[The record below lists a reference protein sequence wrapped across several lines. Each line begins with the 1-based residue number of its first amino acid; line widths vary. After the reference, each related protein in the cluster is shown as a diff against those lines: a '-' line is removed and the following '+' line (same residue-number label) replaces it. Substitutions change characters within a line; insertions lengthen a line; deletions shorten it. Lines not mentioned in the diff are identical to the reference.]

1 MKETFN
7 NVITYL
13 KNPVPGIDPN
23 KNTGYRIKI
32 LFHLFIISI
41 VTSIIITPIFSV
53 LQELQ
58 LVDFETHKLEEM
70 FKDMS
75 FIQILLLGSILT
87 PILEEVLFRAPITI
101 FVKPKSFKYA
111 FYIFTL
117 IFGFIHISNF
127 EITTNVLLLSPIL
140 ILPQLLVGGY
150 FGYIRVKFGLLWA
163 MLLHGSYNGFLFL
176 MSFLF
181 E

>member
-7 NVITYL
+7 NVISYL
-13 KNPVPGIDPN
+13 KNPIPGEDPN
-23 KNTGYRIKI
+23 KNAGYRIKI

-41 VTSIIITPIFSV
+41 VTSIIITPLFS
-53 LQELQ
+53 LIQELQ

-75 FIQILLLGSILT
+75 FIKILLLGSVLT
-87 PILEEVLFRAPITI
+87 PILEETFFRAPITI
-101 FVKPKSFKYA
+101 FVKPKSFKYS

-127 EITTNVLLLSPIL
+127 EINTNVLLLSPIL

>member
-7 NVITYL
+7 NVITYI
-13 KNPVPGIDPN
+13 KNPVPGADTN
-23 KNTGYRIKI
+23 KDYGYRIKI
-32 LFHLFIISI
+32 FFHLFIISI
-41 VTSIIITPIFSV
+41 ATSIIITPLFS
-53 LQELQ
+53 LIQELQ
-58 LVDFETHKLEEM
+58 LVDFETHKIEEM

-75 FIQILLLGSILT
+75 FIQVLLLSSVVA
-87 PILEEVLFRAPITI
+87 PIIEETLFRAPITI
-101 FVKPKSFKYA
+101 FIKPNSFKYA

-127 EITTNVLLLSPIL
+127 KITTNVLLLSPLL

-150 FGYIRVKFGLLWA
+150 FGYIRVKFGLLWSI
-163 MLLHGSYNGFLFL
+163 LLHGSYNGFLFL

>member
-1 MKETFN
+1 MKKTFN

-13 KNPVPGIDPN
+13 KNPVPEEDTN
-23 KNTGYRIKI
+23 KNTSYRLKI
-32 LFHLFIISI
+32 FFHLLIISL
-41 VTSIIITPIFSV
+41 VTSIIITPLFSI

-58 LVDFETHKLEEM
+58 LVDFDSHKLEEM
-70 FKDMS
+70 FKGMS
-75 FIQILLLGSILT
+75 FLQILLIGSVLT
-87 PILEEVLFRAPITI
+87 PIIEETLFRAPITI
-101 FVKPKSFKYA
+101 FAKPKSFKYA

-117 IFGFIHISNF
+117 LFGFVHISNF

-140 ILPQLLVGGY
+140 ILPQIVVGGY

-163 MLLHGSYNGFLFL
+163 MLLHGSYNGFLFI
-176 MSFLF
+176 MSYLF